1 MTDVGKTRQESIEKV
16 KAASEIV
23 VFTFLFVLLGETG
36 MGRWR
41 DGGGKEIGEGGD
53 GVG

>member
-1 MTDVGKTRQESIEKV
+1 MTDVGKTRQESREKA

-23 VFTFLFVLLGETG
+23 VFIFPFVLLGGTG